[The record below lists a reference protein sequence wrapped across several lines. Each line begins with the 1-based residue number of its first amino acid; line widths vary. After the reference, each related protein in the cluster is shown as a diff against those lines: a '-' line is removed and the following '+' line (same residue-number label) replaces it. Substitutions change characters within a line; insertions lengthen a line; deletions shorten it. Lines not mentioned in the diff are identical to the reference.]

1 MYKRHMRAE
10 REMMIDDKRHA
21 ISFVVRAMRTWDMV
35 NGHSIMWTW
44 DRPTFFLSIVLVAH
58 TSNKTCT
65 RARFS
70 RIIVSHLYPGTL
82 STPMCGA

>member
-35 NGHSIMWTW
+35 KGHGIKCGLGT
-44 DRPTFFLSIVLVAH
+44 DLFFLSIVLVAH
-58 TSNKTCT
+58 T
-65 RARFS
+65 
-70 RIIVSHLYPGTL
+70 LQ
-82 STPMCGA
+82 